1 MENKT
6 LFTVMMG
13 LLVLAGLF
21 AVQQVRPSAPISVE
35 LSQNLSQDEM
45 IEILDAE
52 CTDKMAAECAVE
64 VEQTVR
70 ACAKAFETEGADIVA
85 DIKCAKDL
93 LADKK
98 LCWPCICYEAQ
109 KRGWHVIGC

>member
-1 MENKT
+1 MERK
-6 LFTVMMG
+6 
-13 LLVLAGLF
+13 
-21 AVQQVRPSAPISVE
+21 VE
-35 LSQNLSQDEM
+35 QNLSQENM
-45 IEILDAE
+45 FEILNAE
-52 CTDKMAAECAVE
+52 CTEKMAAECAVE

-70 ACAKAFETEGADIVA
+70 ACAKAFETEGADIIA